1 MQTESNI
8 KSKIVK
14 PKRFSRSVTKINTT
28 KNGTSKFE
36 TLNKSSN
43 RYMVKVIS
51 GTNIKHNVFKRPK
64 IVKVENSKVVLPQI
78 RCDQSGLKIDIDK
91 KYGTVFERNI
101 PMLVQMSGFTR
112 AQLIHY
118 YTLFKAL
125 VQLNAGMYLPILS
138 LIFNIKLVS
147 GL

>member
-1 MQTESNI
+1 M
-8 KSKIVK
+8 K

-28 KNGTSKFE
+28 QKSTSKFD
-36 TLNKSSN
+36 TLNKSSA
-43 RYMVKVIS
+43 RYMVKVMS
-51 GTNIKHNVFKRPK
+51 GNDIKHNVFKRPK
-64 IVKVENSKVVLPQI
+64 IVKIDTNRVVLPQI

-125 VQLNAGMYLPILS
+125 VQLNAGNFSVS
-138 LIFNIKLVS
+138 LVY
-147 GL
+147 GLLYAL